1 MYNEVLVPTKL
12 SLKSTIG
19 GVVWSTSG
27 EASILNL
34 EKQTLLIKET
44 FYFVN
49 SVKAWKRL
57 SMTLECS

>member
-1 MYNEVLVPTKL
+1 MNNEVLVPTKL

>member
-1 MYNEVLVPTKL
+1 MPTKL